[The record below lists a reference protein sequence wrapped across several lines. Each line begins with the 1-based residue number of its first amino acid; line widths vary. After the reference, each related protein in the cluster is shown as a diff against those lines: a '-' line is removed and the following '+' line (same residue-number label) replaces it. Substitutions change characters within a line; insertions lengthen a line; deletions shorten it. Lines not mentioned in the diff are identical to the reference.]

1 MGTTMTHG
9 WIAAAAWLA
18 CVSIG
23 FGQDPQPQP
32 APDKDQDPAKRLEE
46 VLKELET
53 LRDELLAAAKEIRQM
68 RQANESLRAEVEA
81 LQAQLRQAVSDN
93 KTQAHDNI
101 SHGPKDP
108 MMGTVIAIGRD
119 YGWVLAVI
127 EQKSDRDQI
136 KIDYT
141 FNIQRADKLVARG
154 TVTKIIQDTE
164 KSTPK
169 VQIKI
174 TRGKVDEVKMG
185 DSVVAQRQVVLSEN
199 PEGSRPGGAP
209 ARITGIIGKDMFAFD
224 RGRSHNLRQGER
236 AYVYREGEIIAVLKL
251 EMVEPETTI
260 GRIEPGTKRKDPVQ
274 GDIVEFERVGLE
286 KVEIIGRV
294 VYSDREIILDVG
306 TKHGCRPGQKFE
318 VRRNGQKVG
327 ELAIKDAQFDRAT
340 AEPVGATKK
349 TDLQKGDLIELI
361 KD

>member
-1 MGTTMTHG
+1 MRHG
-9 WIAAAAWLA
+9 WIAAAALLA
-18 CVSIG
+18 CLSIG

-32 APDKDQDPAKRLEE
+32 EKEQDPGKRLEE
-46 VLKELET
+46 ALKEIET
-53 LRDELLAAAKEIRQM
+53 IRDELLEAAKEIRQM
-68 RQANESLRAEVEA
+68 RQANESLRAEVES
-81 LQAQLRQAVSDN
+81 LQSQLKQAVSDG
-93 KTQAHDNI
+93 KTQSHDNV

-154 TVTKIIQDTE
+154 TVTKIIQDSE

-199 PEGSRPGGAP
+199 PEGSRPAGAP
-209 ARITGIIGKDMFAFD
+209 ARITGIFGKEMYAFD
-224 RGRSHNLRQGER
+224 RGRNHNLRQGER

-251 EMVEPETTI
+251 EVVEPDSSI
-260 GRIEPGTKRKDPVQ
+260 GRVEPGTKRKDPVQ
-274 GDIVEFERVGLE
+274 GDVVEFERVGLE
-286 KVEIIGRV
+286 KVEIFGRV

-318 VRRNGQKVG
+318 VRRSGQKVG
-327 ELAIKDAQFDRAT
+327 ELVIKDAQFDRAT
-340 AEPVGATKK
+340 AEPFGATKK